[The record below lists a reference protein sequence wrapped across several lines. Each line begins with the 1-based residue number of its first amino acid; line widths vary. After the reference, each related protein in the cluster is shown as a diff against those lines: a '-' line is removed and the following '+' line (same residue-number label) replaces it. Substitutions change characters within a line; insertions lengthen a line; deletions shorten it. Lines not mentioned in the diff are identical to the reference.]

1 MLKGAISLDPDVTR
15 GRNGVRHHCALL
27 HYEDIDGVW
36 HHCVIGDKLLFLNC
50 IFFKNCCL
58 SATFLLSL
66 HREILKPLLMDALF
80 RKSDRLLANTRT
92 EIIRD
97 KMGDIHWNA
106 RLISILGAKGVGK
119 STLLRQYLKQHFELG
134 DHRALYC
141 SADTVDFSMRTLV
154 GLAEEFVMRGGEL
167 LVIDEIHKYHSG
179 TADWSREIKEIYELF
194 PNLKMI
200 VSGSSLLQLR
210 EGDADLSRRAI
221 KYTMPGLSFREAL
234 RFYHGLSFPRWSL
247 DDILVHP
254 YDLWQTVTS
263 KCKPVALFKE
273 YLEKGYYPFLL
284 EGEGEYYTKIE
295 QVVNYIIETE
305 LPRICKVDVANVRKL
320 QALIALICSEVP
332 FELNANK
339 IAAALEI
346 GRDTVVEYLKYL
358 GDAKVLNLLYS
369 DKKKIGKLTKPD
381 KVYLENPN
389 ILYALAPTKVD
400 IGTLRETFAIGCLSE
415 SYNVEYGK
423 AQGDFKVDGKYTFE
437 IGGRSKDFSQ
447 IAGVKDSYI
456 FADDWDM
463 PDGAKLPLWMLGFL
477 Y

>member
-1 MLKGAISLDPDVTR
+1 
-15 GRNGVRHHCALL
+15 
-27 HYEDIDGVW
+27 
-36 HHCVIGDKLLFLNC
+36 
-50 IFFKNCCL
+50 
-58 SATFLLSL
+58 
-66 HREILKPLLMDALF
+66 MDALF
-80 RKSDRLLANTRT
+80 RKSDRLLANTPT
-92 EIIRD
+92 DIIRD

-106 RLISILGAKGVGK
+106 QLISILGAKGVGK
-119 STLLRQYLKQHFELG
+119 STLLRQYLKQHFDLG

-154 GLAEEFVMRGGEL
+154 SLAEEFVMRGGEL

-179 TADWSREIKEIYELF
+179 TADWSREIKKIYDLF

-234 RFYHGLSFPRWSL
+234 RFYHGLSFPRCSL
-247 DDILVHP
+247 DDILAHP
-254 YDLWQTVTS
+254 YDLWQSVTS

-284 EGEGEYYTKIE
+284 EGEGEYFTKIE

-423 AQGDFKVDGKYTFE
+423 VQGDFKVDGKYTFE

-447 IAGVKDSYI
+447 IAGVNDSYI

>member
-1 MLKGAISLDPDVTR
+1 
-15 GRNGVRHHCALL
+15 
-27 HYEDIDGVW
+27 
-36 HHCVIGDKLLFLNC
+36 
-50 IFFKNCCL
+50 
-58 SATFLLSL
+58 
-66 HREILKPLLMDALF
+66 MDALF
-80 RKSDRLLANTRT
+80 RKSDRLLANTNTKIVR
-92 EIIRD
+92 E
-97 KMGDIHWNA
+97 KMNEIHWNA
-106 RLISILGAKGVGK
+106 QLISIMGAKGVGK
-119 STLLRQYLKQHFELG
+119 STLIRQYLKQNYQPL
-134 DHRALYC
+134 DRRMLYC
-141 SADTVDFSMRTLV
+141 SADTVDFSTRTLV
-154 GLAEEFVMRGGEL
+154 ELAEEFTIRGGEL
-167 LVIDEIHKYHSG
+167 LVIDEIHKYKSG
-179 TADWSREIKEIYELF
+179 TSDWSREVKEIYELF
-194 PNLKMI
+194 PDLKLI

-210 EGDADLSRRAI
+210 EGDADLSRRAV
-221 KYTMPGLSFREAL
+221 KYTMSGLSFREAL
-234 RFYHGLSFPRWSL
+234 RFYHGLEFEKWSL
-247 DDILVHP
+247 EDILSHP

-320 QALIALICSEVP
+320 QALIAIICSEVP
-332 FELNANK
+332 FELNANR

-369 DKKKIGKLTKPD
+369 DKKKIGKLSKPD

-389 ILYALAPTKVD
+389 ILHALAPTKAD
-400 IGTLRETFAIGCLSE
+400 IGTLRETFAIGSLSE
-415 SYNVEYGK
+415 SHSVEYGK
-423 AQGDFKVDGKYTFE
+423 TQGDFKVDGRYTFE

-447 IAGVKDSYI
+447 IANMKDSYV
-456 FADDWDM
+456 FADDWDI

>member
-1 MLKGAISLDPDVTR
+1 
-15 GRNGVRHHCALL
+15 
-27 HYEDIDGVW
+27 
-36 HHCVIGDKLLFLNC
+36 
-50 IFFKNCCL
+50 
-58 SATFLLSL
+58 
-66 HREILKPLLMDALF
+66 MDALF

-92 EIIRD
+92 DIIRD

-106 RLISILGAKGVGK
+106 QLISILGAKGVGK
-119 STLLRQYLKQHFELG
+119 STLLRQYLKQHFDLG

-179 TADWSREIKEIYELF
+179 TADWSREIKEIYDLF

-247 DDILVHP
+247 DDILAHP

-284 EGEGEYYTKIE
+284 EGEGEYFTKIE

-423 AQGDFKVDGKYTFE
+423 VQGDFKVDGKYTFE

>member
-1 MLKGAISLDPDVTR
+1 MQHFYYLCTENSLKRI
-15 GRNGVRHHCALL
+15 
-27 HYEDIDGVW
+27 
-36 HHCVIGDKLLFLNC
+36 
-50 IFFKNCCL
+50 
-58 SATFLLSL
+58 
-66 HREILKPLLMDALF
+66 LMDALF
-80 RKSDRLLANTRT
+80 RKSDRLLANTHT
-92 EIIRD
+92 DIIRD
-97 KMGDIHWNA
+97 KMDDIHWNA
-106 RLISILGAKGVGK
+106 QLISIMGAKGVGK
-119 STLLRQYLKQHFELG
+119 STLIRQYLKQNFKLG
-134 DHRALYC
+134 DRRVLYC

-179 TADWSREIKEIYELF
+179 TSDWSREIKEIYELF
-194 PNLKMI
+194 PDLKMI

-247 DDILVHP
+247 EDILAHP
-254 YDLWQTVTS
+254 YELWQEVSS

-332 FELNANK
+332 FELNANR

-400 IGTLRETFAIGCLSE
+400 IGTLRETFAIGSLAE
-415 SYNVEYGK
+415 SHTVEYGK

-437 IGGRSKDFSQ
+437 IGCRSKDFSQ

>member
-1 MLKGAISLDPDVTR
+1 
-15 GRNGVRHHCALL
+15 
-27 HYEDIDGVW
+27 
-36 HHCVIGDKLLFLNC
+36 
-50 IFFKNCCL
+50 
-58 SATFLLSL
+58 
-66 HREILKPLLMDALF
+66 MDTLY
-80 RKSDRLLANTRT
+80 RKSDRLLANTST
-92 EIIRD
+92 EIIRE
-97 KMGDIHWNA
+97 KMDDIHWNIQ
-106 RLISILGAKGVGK
+106 LVSIMGAKGVGK
-119 STLLRQYLKQHFELG
+119 STLIKQYLKQHYALG
-134 DHRALYC
+134 DRTVLYC

-179 TADWSREIKEIYELF
+179 TTDWSREIKEIYELF
-194 PNLKMI
+194 PELKMI
-200 VSGSSLLQLR
+200 VSGSSLLSLK
-210 EGDADLSRRAI
+210 EGDADLSRRAV

-234 RFYHGLSFPRWSL
+234 RFYHGLTFPRWSL
-247 DDILVHP
+247 EDILAHP
-254 YDLWQTVTS
+254 YDLWQAVKA

-295 QVVNYIIETE
+295 QVVNYIVETE
-305 LPRICKVDVANVRKL
+305 LPQICKVDVANVRKL
-320 QALIALICSEVP
+320 QALIAMICSEVP
-332 FELNANK
+332 FELNANR

-358 GDAKVLNLLYS
+358 GDANVLNLLYS

-381 KVYLENPN
+381 KIYMENTS
-389 ILYALAPTKVD
+389 LMYALAPTKVEV
-400 IGTLRETFAIGCLSE
+400 GTLRETFAICALSE
-415 SYNVEYGK
+415 SHSVEYGK
-423 AQGDFKVDGKYTFE
+423 TQGDFKVDAKYTFE
-437 IGGRSKDFSQ
+437 IGGRNKTFSQ

>member
-1 MLKGAISLDPDVTR
+1 
-15 GRNGVRHHCALL
+15 
-27 HYEDIDGVW
+27 
-36 HHCVIGDKLLFLNC
+36 
-50 IFFKNCCL
+50 
-58 SATFLLSL
+58 
-66 HREILKPLLMDALF
+66 MDALY
-80 RKSDRLLANTRT
+80 RKSDRLLANTSMAIVR
-92 EIIRD
+92 E
-97 KMGDIHWNA
+97 KMGEIHWNA
-106 RLISILGAKGVGK
+106 QLISIMGPKGVGK
-119 STLLRQYLKQHFELG
+119 STLIRQYIKQDYRLG
-134 DHRALYC
+134 DRRALYC
-141 SADTVDFSMRTLV
+141 SADTVDFSTRTLV
-154 GLAEEFVMRGGEL
+154 ELAEEFVIQGGEL
-167 LVIDEIHKYHSG
+167 LVIDEIHKYKSG
-179 TADWSREIKEIYELF
+179 TTDWSREIKEIYELF
-194 PNLKMI
+194 PDLKMI
-200 VSGSSLLQLR
+200 VSGSSLLRLKA
-210 EGDADLSRRAI
+210 GDADLSRRAV
-221 KYTMPGLSFREAL
+221 KYTMSGLSFREAL
-234 RFYHGLSFPRWSL
+234 RFYHGLSFPQWSL
-247 DDILVHP
+247 EDILTRS
-254 YDLWQTVTS
+254 YDLWQLVSS

-305 LPRICKVDVANVRKL
+305 LPQICKVDVANVRKL

-369 DKKKIGKLTKPD
+369 DKKKIGKLSKPD

-389 ILYALAPTKVD
+389 IMYALAPTRVD
-400 IGTLRETFAIGCLSE
+400 IGTLRETFAVGCLSE
-415 SYNVEYGK
+415 SHNVEYGK
-423 AQGDFKVDGKYTFE
+423 AQGDFKVDSRYTLE

>member
-1 MLKGAISLDPDVTR
+1 
-15 GRNGVRHHCALL
+15 
-27 HYEDIDGVW
+27 
-36 HHCVIGDKLLFLNC
+36 
-50 IFFKNCCL
+50 
-58 SATFLLSL
+58 
-66 HREILKPLLMDALF
+66 MDALF

-92 EIIRD
+92 DIIRD

-106 RLISILGAKGVGK
+106 RLISIMGAKGVGK
-119 STLLRQYLKQHFELG
+119 STLIRQYLKRHYDLG
-134 DHRALYC
+134 DRRMLYC
-141 SADTVDFSMRTLV
+141 SADTVDFSMRTLA
-154 GLAEEFVMRGGEL
+154 GLAEEFVMHGGEM

-179 TADWSREIKEIYELF
+179 TSDWSREIKEIYELF
-194 PNLKMI
+194 PDLKMI
-200 VSGSSLLQLR
+200 VSGSSLLQLK
-210 EGDADLSRRAI
+210 EGEADLSRRAI

-234 RFYHGLSFPRWSL
+234 RFYHGLSFPRRTL
-247 DDILVHP
+247 EDILAHP
-254 YDLWQTVTS
+254 YDLWQEVSS

-332 FELNANK
+332 FELNANR

-389 ILYALAPTKVD
+389 IIHALAPTKVD
-400 IGTLRETFAIGCLSE
+400 IGTLRETFAISSLSE
-415 SYNVEYGK
+415 SHNVEYGK
-423 AQGDFKVDGKYTFE
+423 TQGDFKVDSRYTFE

>member
-1 MLKGAISLDPDVTR
+1 
-15 GRNGVRHHCALL
+15 
-27 HYEDIDGVW
+27 
-36 HHCVIGDKLLFLNC
+36 
-50 IFFKNCCL
+50 
-58 SATFLLSL
+58 
-66 HREILKPLLMDALF
+66 MDALF
-80 RKSDRLLANTRT
+80 RKSDRLLANTSS

-97 KMGDIHWNA
+97 MMDEIHWNS
-106 RLISILGAKGVGK
+106 RLVSIIGAKGVGK
-119 STLLRQYLKQHFELG
+119 STLIKQYLKQHYELG
-134 DHRALYC
+134 DRRILYC
-141 SADTVDFSMRTLV
+141 GADTVDFSMRTIV
-154 GLAEEFVMRGGEL
+154 ELAEEFVIRGGEL
-167 LVIDEIHKYHSG
+167 LVIDEIHKYKSD
-179 TADWSREIKEIYELF
+179 TTDWSREIKEVYDLF
-194 PNLKMI
+194 PSLSMI
-200 VSGSSLLQLR
+200 VSGSSLLRLK

-234 RFYHGLSFPRWSL
+234 RFYHGLAFPRWSL
-247 DDILVHP
+247 EDILTHP
-254 YDLWQTVTS
+254 YELWKMVS
-263 KCKPVALFKE
+263 SECKPVALFKE

-305 LPRICKVDVANVRKL
+305 LPQICKVDVANVRKL
-320 QALIALICSEVP
+320 QALISLICSEVP

-369 DKKKIGKLTKPD
+369 DKKKIGKLSKPD

-389 ILYALAPTKVD
+389 ILYALAPTKVE
-400 IGTLRETFAIGCLSE
+400 IGTLRETFAVGCLAQSHT
-415 SYNVEYGK
+415 VEYGK
-423 AQGDFKVDGKYTFE
+423 AQGDFKVDSKYTFE

-447 IAGVKDSYI
+447 IAGVQDSYI
-456 FADDWDM
+456 FADDWDL

>member
-1 MLKGAISLDPDVTR
+1 
-15 GRNGVRHHCALL
+15 
-27 HYEDIDGVW
+27 
-36 HHCVIGDKLLFLNC
+36 
-50 IFFKNCCL
+50 
-58 SATFLLSL
+58 
-66 HREILKPLLMDALF
+66 MDALF

-210 EGDADLSRRAI
+210 EGDADLSRRTI

>member
-1 MLKGAISLDPDVTR
+1 M
-15 GRNGVRHHCALL
+15 
-27 HYEDIDGVW
+27 
-36 HHCVIGDKLLFLNC
+36 
-50 IFFKNCCL
+50 
-58 SATFLLSL
+58 
-66 HREILKPLLMDALF
+66 
-80 RKSDRLLANTRT
+80 ANTRT
-92 EIIRD
+92 DIIRD

-106 RLISILGAKGVGK
+106 QLISILGAKGVGK
-119 STLLRQYLKQHFELG
+119 STLLRQYLKQHFDLG

-179 TADWSREIKEIYELF
+179 TADWSREIKEIYDLF

-200 VSGSSLLQLR
+200 VSGSPLLQLR

-247 DDILVHP
+247 DDILAHP

-284 EGEGEYYTKIE
+284 EGEGEYFTKIE

-358 GDAKVLNLLYS
+358 GDAKVLSLLYS

-423 AQGDFKVDGKYTFE
+423 VQGDFKVDGKYTFE

>member
-1 MLKGAISLDPDVTR
+1 
-15 GRNGVRHHCALL
+15 
-27 HYEDIDGVW
+27 
-36 HHCVIGDKLLFLNC
+36 
-50 IFFKNCCL
+50 
-58 SATFLLSL
+58 
-66 HREILKPLLMDALF
+66 MDTLF
-80 RKSDRLLANTRT
+80 RKSDRLLANVSM
-92 EIIRD
+92 EIVRE
-97 KMGDIHWNA
+97 KMSEIHWNA
-106 RLISILGAKGVGK
+106 QLISIMGAKGVGK
-119 STLLRQYLKQHFELG
+119 STLIKQYLKQNYQPL
-134 DHRALYC
+134 DRRMLYC
-141 SADTVDFSMRTLV
+141 SADTVEFSTRTLV
-154 GLAEEFVMRGGEL
+154 ELAEDFVIRGGEL
-167 LVIDEIHKYHSG
+167 LVIDEIHKYKSG
-179 TADWSREIKEIYELF
+179 TSDWSREIKEIYELF
-194 PNLKMI
+194 PQLKLI
-200 VSGSSLLQLR
+200 VSGSSLLRLR
-210 EGDADLSRRAI
+210 EGDADLSRRAV
-221 KYTMPGLSFREAL
+221 KYTMSGLSFRESL
-234 RFYHGLSFPRWSL
+234 RFYHGLSFEKWTL
-247 DDILVHP
+247 QDILEHP
-254 YDLWQTVTS
+254 YDLWQMVTS

-305 LPRICKVDVANVRKL
+305 LPRICKVDVSNVRKL

-369 DKKKIGKLTKPD
+369 DKKKIGKLSKPD

-389 ILYALAPTKVD
+389 ILYALAPTKAD
-400 IGTLRETFAIGCLSE
+400 IGTLRETFAIGSLSE
-415 SYNVEYGK
+415 LHNVEYGK
-423 AQGDFKVDGKYTFE
+423 AQGDFKVDEKYTFE